1 MTLDSLLIIISKG
14 ERTEQQPYFELFPF
28 DHKMIYN
35 RRVEASSDDS
45 RQWYEVM
52 LALAAKSACKQVL
65 ASAVHE
71 WRDHIR
77 DWREL
82 TSAINKSEER
92 RELPTIPQPTH
103 QIEWLARVNFKHR
116 PVRRDVPEQRRHKVS
131 KKQDLNSS
139 LYVY

>member
-1 MTLDSLLIIISKG
+1 MKRERSSERKSKSVSK
-14 ERTEQQPYFELFPF
+14 R
-28 DHKMIYN
+28 

-52 LALAAKSACKQVL
+52 LALAAKL
-65 ASAVHE
+65 A
-71 WRDHIR
+71 
-77 DWREL
+77 REL

-139 LYVY
+139 FYVH

>member
-1 MTLDSLLIIISKG
+1 MKRERSSERRSKNVSK
-14 ERTEQQPYFELFPF
+14 R
-28 DHKMIYN
+28 
-35 RRVEASSDDS
+35 RRVETSSDDS
-45 RQWYEVM
+45 RPWYEVM
-52 LALAAKSACKQVL
+52 LALAAKSAYKQDF

-116 PVRRDVPEQRRHKVS
+116 PVRRDVPEQRRHHKVS
-131 KKQDLNSS
+131 RKHDMNSS
-139 LYVY
+139 FYVY